1 MTPDL
6 IARLREPVDDGTPLT
21 VCHLLD
27 EAADALETL
36 MEHAEALSASLAFWA
51 AKQTCDEA
59 LQDTTPA
66 PWRDCSPE
74 QRLKLIAARKETHDN
89 EVLRARQSL
98 AAFRAA
104 FPGEG
109 V

>member
-36 MEHAEALSASLAFWA
+36 MDHAEALRQHLHFAVNLFEPWA
-51 AKQTCDEA
+51 GGTAQIEA
-59 LQDTTPA
+59 MKTQLT
-66 PWRDCSPE
+66 
-74 QRLKLIAARKETHDN
+74 
-89 EVLRARQSL
+89 
-98 AAFRAA
+98 AFRAA
-104 FPGEG
+104 FPE
-109 V
+109 VNDADPA

>member
-36 MEHAEALSASLAFWA
+36 MEHAEAIAKAAVEAVIPLEAMILSGSYQAMCPEMQDGVQNGVA
-51 AKQTCDEA
+51 AV
-59 LQDTTPA
+59 
-66 PWRDCSPE
+66 
-74 QRLKLIAARKETHDN
+74 RK
-89 EVLRARQSL
+89 SL

-109 V
+109 